1 MVITYTSTPSLDD
14 IVSVADLKS
23 HLRVDVTDDDTLI
36 ESFRDAAISWI
47 EQISGR
53 VMGDV
58 DCVAYIDRFM
68 NVTLDV
74 GPVNS
79 ISSIEYIDINGDVQ
93 TLSTN
98 CYFVD
103 IAGTHARIKFHD
115 VPDLYDYAMNR
126 VIINCNVGH
135 AENAIPKPM
144 IHAVR
149 LLVAHMYE
157 NRAAAEIRSVNE
169 IPFGIH
175 SLLSPFRIFA

>member
-1 MVITYTSTPSLDD
+1 MVTTYTSNPSLDD
-14 IVSVADLKS
+14 IISVANLKS
-23 HLRVDVTDDDTLI
+23 HLRVDVTDDDALI
-36 ESFRDAAISWI
+36 GAFRDAAINFVQ
-47 EQISGR
+47 QITGR
-53 VMGDV
+53 VLGDV
-58 DCVAYIDRFM
+58 DCVVYIDSFHS
-68 NVTLDV
+68 VTLDV

-79 ISSIEYIDINGDVQ
+79 ISSIQYIDFNGDVQ

-98 CYFVD
+98 NYFVD

-135 AENAIPKPM
+135 AENAIPAPV

-149 LLVAHMYE
+149 LLVGHMYE

-175 SLLSPFRIFA
+175 SLLSPFRIFG